1 MNELFY
7 EVTGTELLV
16 LHQDK
21 PDSTYVKLV
30 LASPARNKYGIG
42 ASFYAEFTLESLKQI
57 IDSEYAKKIISDL
70 MASPATPY
78 KEWIGKAHQMFEV
91 VRKELWGKT
100 VKLRF

>member
-1 MNELFY
+1 MVSIPTRRFIYISAKKSIMNELFY

-42 ASFYAEFTLESLKQI
+42 ASFYA
-57 IDSEYAKKIISDL
+57 
-70 MASPATPY
+70 
-78 KEWIGKAHQMFEV
+78 
-91 VRKELWGKT
+91 
-100 VKLRF
+100 